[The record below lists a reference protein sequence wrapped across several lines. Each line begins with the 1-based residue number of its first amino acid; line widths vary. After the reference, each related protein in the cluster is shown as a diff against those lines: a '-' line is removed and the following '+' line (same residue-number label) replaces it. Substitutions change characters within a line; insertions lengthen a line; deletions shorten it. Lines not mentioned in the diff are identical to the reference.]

1 MPPDRKGGGEIKKTN
16 AIIKVVGLLFFTALL
31 TYLVVYIVQALD
43 NPFAVEPAVVYAV
56 RDSAE
61 LSGIIVRDEEVLRS
75 LYNTVYI
82 SAPEGRMVSKGE
94 VLASAYESEEALQ
107 KAVRISE
114 LETEIGRLEALLEN
128 GSAASDKLLRD
139 VSISKSVLELKSAA
153 YSREFADVE
162 EKAVELRTL
171 LFAGA
176 GGAEEIQEQL
186 DGLKAELDGI
196 SGAAGLK
203 AARICAE
210 ASGLFSRAADGW
222 EVLKPDAIL
231 GISASGL
238 AGLLAESREVPDNA
252 LGKLVFGTGWYYAAL
267 IDREGCAKL
276 KQGDRVS
283 LLFGRYNAKTLEMTV
298 ETISRADEGRCAV
311 VFSCDRFLTDVLN
324 LRRQEAELVFSEY
337 AGLRVPK
344 KSVHVDEDGNTFVY
358 VRTALRAEKKPVDI
372 VCDMGSFYVV
382 GSGAGGKGFAGADG
396 AETGGGLRA
405 GDQIIVSAK
414 ELYDGKVV
422 G

>member
-1 MPPDRKGGGEIKKTN
+1 LTKRYVFAADASARTERGGEIKRPTRS
-16 AIIKVVGLLFFTALL
+16 ARSGLLFFTALL

-139 VSISKSVLELKSAA
+139 VSISKSGSIEICA

-238 AGLLAESREVPDNA
+238 AGLLAESRR
-252 LGKLVFGTGWYYAAL
+252 FR
-267 IDREGCAKL
+267 I
-276 KQGDRVS
+276 
-283 LLFGRYNAKTLEMTV
+283 TLWG
-298 ETISRADEGRCAV
+298 S
-311 VFSCDRFLTDVLN
+311 
-324 LRRQEAELVFSEY
+324 
-337 AGLRVPK
+337 GLRNRMV
-344 KSVHVDEDGNTFVY
+344 
-358 VRTALRAEKKPVDI
+358 L
-372 VCDMGSFYVV
+372 
-382 GSGAGGKGFAGADG
+382 
-396 AETGGGLRA
+396 
-405 GDQIIVSAK
+405 
-414 ELYDGKVV
+414 
-422 G
+422 